1 MAQLKKYK
9 WALLVLALHLAA
21 TLWFAGQLPD
31 DTRVP
36 IHWNI
41 HNEIDGWSGKT
52 FGLWWGLAL
61 NAIMFLAL
69 WLLPWYSPWYRKY
82 EERFDAVLPPLT
94 TTLVFF
100 FALISLY
107 ALAVAKW
114 GDIGQVNMILILM
127 GLLCVLLGNLLPK
140 VPKNFFIGI
149 KTPWT
154 LSNEEVWN
162 RTHRLGG
169 ILFVLGG
176 LLLMLKGFILPKHSG
191 FQLWSAVLA
200 FGLLLYPVL
209 HSFILFK
216 RLGKDG

>member
-1 MAQLKKYK
+1 
-9 WALLVLALHLAA
+9 
-21 TLWFAGQLPD
+21 
-31 DTRVP
+31 
-36 IHWNI
+36 
-41 HNEIDGWSGKT
+41 
-52 FGLWWGLAL
+52 
-61 NAIMFLAL
+61 
-69 WLLPWYSPWYRKY
+69 
-82 EERFDAVLPPLT
+82 
-94 TTLVFF
+94 
-100 FALISLY
+100 
-107 ALAVAKW
+107 
-114 GDIGQVNMILILM
+114 
-127 GLLCVLLGNLLPK
+127 LGNLLPK

-154 LSNEEVWN
+154 LSNEKVWD

-191 FQLWSAVLA
+191 FQVWSAVLA

>member
-1 MAQLKKYK
+1 MVMSKAP
-9 WALLVLALHLAA
+9 A
-21 TLWFAGQLPD
+21 

-36 IHWNI
+36 THWNI

-100 FALISLY
+100 FALISVY

-114 GDIGQVNMILILM
+114 GDIGQVNMILIFSALFS
-127 GLLCVLLGNLLPK
+127 GSGWVL
-140 VPKNFFIGI
+140 
-149 KTPWT
+149 
-154 LSNEEVWN
+154 WN
-162 RTHRLGG
+162 SGVRLGPEACFRTSMTS
-169 ILFVLGG
+169 I
-176 LLLMLKGFILPKHSG
+176 
-191 FQLWSAVLA
+191 
-200 FGLLLYPVL
+200 
-209 HSFILFK
+209 
-216 RLGKDG
+216 R